1 MLNKILVQKIF
12 FLYFFLGQF
21 DFFLQTVD
29 LSLTGLRSNSG
40 LRGYCFFFVD
50 LLQSV
55 INELIVNKPLSE
67 QDFFSLSAEREEC
80 SMHL

>member
-1 MLNKILVQKIF
+1 M
-12 FLYFFLGQF
+12 
-21 DFFLQTVD
+21 D

-67 QDFFSLSAEREEC
+67 QDFFSLSAEREER